1 MVFYIKAFTVL
12 LILVN
17 YPSLS
22 IASDQVNA
30 SNKRVESI
38 RKKYAAE
45 FDLIEKAF
53 KEGNSEKAIQLI
65 DSFEKISIHAE
76 PNNNFS
82 KFDESLAR
90 DDILQ
95 AKKIGYELIQSKET
109 SYTQKAYIYQFLGD
123 YFFSKGDFDSA
134 LIEYKKILEFPVKK
148 NSEIPE

>member
-1 MVFYIKAFTVL
+1 MVFYIKAFAVL

-53 KEGNSEKAIQLI
+53 KEGNSEKVIQLI
-65 DSFEKISIHAE
+65 DSFEHISIHAE

-95 AKKIGYELIQSKET
+95 AKKLGYELIQSKET
-109 SYTQKAYIYQFLGD
+109 NYTQKAYVYRSLGD
-123 YFFSKGDFDSA
+123 YFFFKSDFDSA
-134 LIEYKKILEFPVKK
+134 LIEYKKIVDMPANR
-148 NSEIPE
+148 NSINN